1 MTQTSEEYSLYT
13 TSLFKEE
20 RTAKELAEL
29 IRGHWNAIEI
39 GSHHR
44 RDVTLG
50 EDASRI
56 TGKKAAQAMATLRN
70 LVIGLYELQL
80 HRGKTKCKEMTSW
93 QRRLKAAKALQLITR
108 E

>member
-1 MTQTSEEYSLYT
+1 MIESSEEYSLYT

-20 RTAKELAEL
+20 RTAKELAGL

-56 TGKKAAQAMATLRN
+56 AGKKAAQAMATLRN

-80 HRGKTKCKEMTSW
+80 HRGKTKCKELASW
-93 QRRLKAAKALQLITR
+93 QRRMERTKALHLITR